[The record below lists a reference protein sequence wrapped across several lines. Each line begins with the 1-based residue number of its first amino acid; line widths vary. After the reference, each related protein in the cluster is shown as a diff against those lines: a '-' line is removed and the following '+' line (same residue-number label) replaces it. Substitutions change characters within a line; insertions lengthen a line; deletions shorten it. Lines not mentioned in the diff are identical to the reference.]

1 MVDVVPPFETN
12 LKKRLVKSPKVY
24 LADTGVTCALLGISS
39 FEEAYGHPA
48 FGSLWEQT
56 VLGNIRGL
64 FPEADVFFFRTAD
77 GTEMDFVV
85 SMRGKT
91 VAIECKAG
99 AAPSVGK
106 GTYSAIE
113 TIRPDFSYVVA
124 PVEEPYPLSEK
135 LSVIRL
141 ADLGGIFTGTCRT

>member
-1 MVDVVPPFETN
+1 MVDVVPPYEAN

-24 LADTGVTCALLGISS
+24 IADTGVACALLGISS
-39 FEEAYGHPA
+39 FDEAYNHPA
-48 FGSLWEQT
+48 FGSLWEQM

-64 FPEADVFFFRTAD
+64 FPNADVSFYRIAD

-99 AAPSVGK
+99 SAPSIGK
-106 GTYSAIE
+106 GTYNAIDA
-113 TIRPDFSYVVA
+113 IRPDCAYVVA
-124 PVEEPYPLSEK
+124 PVEEPYPLNEK
-135 LSVIRL
+135 LSVVRL
-141 ADLGGIFTGTCRT
+141 EDLDGIYEKF